1 MEDELKSYFLQ
12 IIKNQARIISQLS
25 RIQETLQTEKVESE
39 EIENKIKEIYEQ
51 ISNSKFKVNLAER
64 ELFEAKIKNGE
75 Y

>member
-25 RIQETLQTEKVESE
+25 RIQETLQPEKVESE